1 MYKKILS
8 FVSILVLFL
17 SNTSYL
23 WAQGLVED
31 GEIIET
37 NLNTNK
43 NI

>member
-31 GEIIET
+31 SQITEKNLSTKKEI
-37 NLNTNK
+37 
-43 NI
+43 